1 MMAGQS
7 RSEIGEFIMQ
17 KFSNFIE
24 EENKKIFAEFG
35 YEKRN
40 AFKPKKATQAK
51 LIELLEGSLG
61 KEIHKTTFSSYING
75 ASTLPLEMVLAISD
89 TLNLKAEDFLKFIDL
104 YVEQDTG
111 LSRLLLPVE
120 ENDLAM
126 NKCAKEVNQTIK
138 RAFALKLLYE
148 KFEEQFP
155 DYNNDKI
162 IDNYTIPNEI
172 ITSISDISRIIV
184 RNTSKIAEK
193 FNALNKV
200 KSFRYPFTTCDV

>member
-1 MMAGQS
+1 MAGQN

-17 KFSNFIE
+17 KFSDLIE
-24 EENKKIFAEFG
+24 EKNKKLYNEFG
-35 YEKRN
+35 YENRKV
-40 AFKPKKATQAK
+40 FKPQKATQAK
-51 LIELLEGSLG
+51 LIELLEGSLE

-104 YVEQDTG
+104 YVEQDTD

-138 RAFALKLLYE
+138 SAFALKLLYK

-155 DYNNDKI
+155 DYKNDKI
-162 IDNYTIPNEI
+162 IEHYTIPNKIRDLISNIFVRITNNTTEI
-172 ITSISDISRIIV
+172 AINLI
-184 RNTSKIAEK
+184 K
-193 FNALNKV
+193 
-200 KSFRYPFTTCDV
+200 

>member
-1 MMAGQS
+1 MMAGQN
-7 RSEIGEFIMQ
+7 RREIGEFIMQ
-17 KFSNFIE
+17 KFSDFIE
-24 EENKKIFAEFG
+24 AENKKLFDKFG
-35 YEKRN
+35 YKNRKV
-40 AFKPKKATQAK
+40 FKPQKATQAK
-51 LIELLEGSLG
+51 LIQLLEGSLG

-104 YVEQDTG
+104 YAEQDTE

-155 DYNNDKI
+155 DYKNEKSIEFGN
-162 IDNYTIPNEI
+162 IPSDI
-172 ITSISDISRIIV
+172 ITSISNIFVRITN
-184 RNTSKIAEK
+184 NTAAIAEK
-193 FNALNKV
+193 LIK
-200 KSFRYPFTTCDV
+200 

>member
-1 MMAGQS
+1 MMAGQN

-17 KFSNFIE
+17 KFYDFIE
-24 EENKKIFAEFG
+24 EENKKFFAELG
-35 YEKRN
+35 YEKHN

-51 LIELLEGSLG
+51 LIELLEENLE

-75 ASTLPLEMVLAISD
+75 VSPLPLEMVLAISD
-89 TLNLKAEDFLKFIDL
+89 TLNLKVEDFLKFIDL
-104 YVEQDTG
+104 YVEQDTE
-111 LSRLLLPVE
+111 LSRLLLPIE

-155 DYNNDKI
+155 DYKNDKI
-162 IDNYTIPNEI
+162 IEHYTIPNKI
-172 ITSISDISRIIV
+172 RDLISNIFVRITN
-184 RNTSKIAEK
+184 NTTEIAEK
-193 FNALNKV
+193 LIK
-200 KSFRYPFTTCDV
+200 

>member
-1 MMAGQS
+1 MMAGQN
-7 RSEIGEFIMQ
+7 RREIGEFIMQ
-17 KFSNFIE
+17 KFSDFIE
-24 EENKKIFAEFG
+24 EENKKLFDKFG
-35 YEKRN
+35 YENRKV
-40 AFKPKKATQAK
+40 FKPQKATQAK
-51 LIELLEGSLG
+51 LIQLLEGSLG

-75 ASTLPLEMVLAISD
+75 ASPLPLEMVLAISD

-104 YVEQDTG
+104 YAEQDTE

-155 DYNNDKI
+155 DYKNEKSI
-162 IDNYTIPNEI
+162 EFGTIPSDI
-172 ITSISDISRIIV
+172 ITSISNIFVRITN
-184 RNTSKIAEK
+184 NTTEIAEK
-193 FNALNKV
+193 LIK
-200 KSFRYPFTTCDV
+200 

>member
-1 MMAGQS
+1 MMAGQN

-17 KFSNFIE
+17 KFYDFIE
-24 EENKKIFAEFG
+24 EENKKFFAEFG

-51 LIELLEGSLG
+51 LIELLDENLE

-75 ASTLPLEMVLAISD
+75 ASPLPLEMVLAISD

-104 YVEQDTG
+104 YVEQDTE

-155 DYNNDKI
+155 DYKNDKI
-162 IDNYTIPNEI
+162 IEHYTIPNKI
-172 ITSISDISRIIV
+172 RDLISNIFVRITN
-184 RNTSKIAEK
+184 NTTAIAEK
-193 FNALNKV
+193 LIK
-200 KSFRYPFTTCDV
+200 

>member
-7 RSEIGEFIMQ
+7 RSKIGEFIMQ
-17 KFSNFIE
+17 KFSDFIE
-24 EENKKIFAEFG
+24 EENKELFDKFG
-35 YEKRN
+35 YENRKV
-40 AFKPKKATQAK
+40 FKPQKTTQAK
-51 LIELLEGSLG
+51 LIQLLEGSLG

-75 ASTLPLEMVLAISD
+75 ASPLPLEMVLAISD

-104 YVEQDTG
+104 YAEQDTE

-155 DYNNDKI
+155 DYKNDKI
-162 IDNYTIPNEI
+162 IEHYTIPNKI
-172 ITSISDISRIIV
+172 RDLISNIFVRITN
-184 RNTSKIAEK
+184 NTTEIAEK
-193 FNALNKV
+193 LIK
-200 KSFRYPFTTCDV
+200 

>member
-7 RSEIGEFIMQ
+7 RSKIGEFIMQ

-24 EENKKIFAEFG
+24 EENKKLFAEFG
-35 YEKRN
+35 YENRKV
-40 AFKPKKATQAK
+40 FKPQKATQAK
-51 LIELLEGSLG
+51 LIQLLEGSLG

-75 ASTLPLEMVLAISD
+75 ASPLPLEMVLAISD

-104 YVEQDTG
+104 YAEQDTE

-155 DYNNDKI
+155 DYKNDKI
-162 IDNYTIPNEI
+162 IEHYTIPNKI
-172 ITSISDISRIIV
+172 RDLISNIFVRITN
-184 RNTSKIAEK
+184 NTTEIAEK
-193 FNALNKV
+193 LIK
-200 KSFRYPFTTCDV
+200 

>member
-1 MMAGQS
+1 MMAGQN
-7 RSEIGEFIMQ
+7 RREIGEFIMQ
-17 KFSNFIE
+17 KFSDFIE
-24 EENKKIFAEFG
+24 EENKKLFDKFG
-35 YEKRN
+35 YENRKV
-40 AFKPKKATQAK
+40 FKPQKATQAK
-51 LIELLEGSLG
+51 LIQLLEGSLG

-75 ASTLPLEMVLAISD
+75 ASPLPLEMVLAISD

-104 YVEQDTG
+104 YAEQDTE

-155 DYNNDKI
+155 DYKNDKI
-162 IDNYTIPNEI
+162 IEHYTIPNKI
-172 ITSISDISRIIV
+172 RDLISNIFVRITN
-184 RNTSKIAEK
+184 NTTEIAEK
-193 FNALNKV
+193 LIK
-200 KSFRYPFTTCDV
+200 

>member
-1 MMAGQS
+1 MMAEQN
-7 RSEIGEFIMQ
+7 RREIGEFIMQ
-17 KFSNFIE
+17 KFSDFIE
-24 EENKKIFAEFG
+24 EENKKLFDKFG
-35 YEKRN
+35 YENRKV
-40 AFKPKKATQAK
+40 FKPQKATQAK
-51 LIELLEGSLG
+51 LIQLLEGSLG

-75 ASTLPLEMVLAISD
+75 ASPLPLEMVLAISD

-104 YVEQDTG
+104 YAEQDTE

-155 DYNNDKI
+155 DYKNDKI
-162 IDNYTIPNEI
+162 IEHYTIPNKI
-172 ITSISDISRIIV
+172 RDLISNIFVRITN
-184 RNTSKIAEK
+184 NTTEIAEK
-193 FNALNKV
+193 LIK
-200 KSFRYPFTTCDV
+200 

>member
-1 MMAGQS
+1 MMAGQN

-17 KFSNFIE
+17 KFYDFIE
-24 EENKKIFAEFG
+24 EENKKFFAEFG

-51 LIELLEGSLG
+51 LIELLEGSLE

-75 ASTLPLEMVLAISD
+75 ASPLPLEMVLAISD

-104 YVEQDTG
+104 YAEQDTG

-138 RAFALKLLYE
+138 SAFALKLLYE
-148 KFEEQFP
+148 KFERQFP
-155 DYNNDKI
+155 DYKNEKSI
-162 IDNYTIPNEI
+162 EFGTIPSDI
-172 ITSISDISRIIV
+172 ITSISNIFVRITN
-184 RNTSKIAEK
+184 NTTAIAEK
-193 FNALNKV
+193 LIK
-200 KSFRYPFTTCDV
+200 

>member
-1 MMAGQS
+1 MMAGQN
-7 RSEIGEFIMQ
+7 RREIGEFIMQ
-17 KFSNFIE
+17 KFSDFIE
-24 EENKKIFAEFG
+24 EENKELFDKFG
-35 YEKRN
+35 YENRKV
-40 AFKPKKATQAK
+40 FKPQKATQAK
-51 LIELLEGSLG
+51 LIQLLEGSLG

-75 ASTLPLEMVLAISD
+75 ASPLPLEMVLAISD

-104 YVEQDTG
+104 YAEQDTE

-155 DYNNDKI
+155 DYKNDKI
-162 IDNYTIPNEI
+162 IEHYTIPNKI
-172 ITSISDISRIIV
+172 RDLISNIFVRITN
-184 RNTSKIAEK
+184 NTTEIAEK
-193 FNALNKV
+193 LIK
-200 KSFRYPFTTCDV
+200 